1 MSSQPGNYK
10 KAKNF
15 LATGK
20 IMNIFNEVVISAVS
34 IKNNRLDLCQNIRP
48 IKAKRMN
55 RSAIP

>member
-1 MSSQPGNYK
+1 
-10 KAKNF
+10 
-15 LATGK
+15 
-20 IMNIFNEVVISAVS
+20 MNIFNEVVISAVS